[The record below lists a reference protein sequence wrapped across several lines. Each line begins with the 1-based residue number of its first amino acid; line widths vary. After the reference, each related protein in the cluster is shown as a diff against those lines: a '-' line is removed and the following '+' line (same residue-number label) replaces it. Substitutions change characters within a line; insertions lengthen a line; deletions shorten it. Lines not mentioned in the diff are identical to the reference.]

1 MNELLPCQSMIEIIT
16 IPVWPLVIDHY
27 PYITIGHWSSSMIA
41 PLLLLIPL
49 TLILG
54 GAKWQSV
61 HHTTHKLLHCFS
73 FDSRSI
79 WSLVK
84 LCNKRDTVLRVLCA
98 QSLSLQNIQCVTDGW
113 PEAAFYSGPI
123 WSSIH
128 RQTASAI
135 PILYLGKYGPQLH
148 QTFNHIFDSL
158 SGQDNPFHLWQSCL
172 NRSACVQSFKE
183 HVGRQTFV
191 W

>member
-1 MNELLPCQSMIEIIT
+1 
-16 IPVWPLVIDHY
+16 
-27 PYITIGHWSSSMIA
+27 MIA

-135 PILYLGKYGPQLH
+135 FSSQPCWRMIPILYLGKYGPQLH

-158 SGQDNPFHLWQSCL
+158 SHFAVNPFPSLTYFIFG
-172 NRSACVQSFKE
+172 N
-183 HVGRQTFV
+183 HVSIGVHVCSLSKNMLAGKLSYDSR
-191 W
+191 